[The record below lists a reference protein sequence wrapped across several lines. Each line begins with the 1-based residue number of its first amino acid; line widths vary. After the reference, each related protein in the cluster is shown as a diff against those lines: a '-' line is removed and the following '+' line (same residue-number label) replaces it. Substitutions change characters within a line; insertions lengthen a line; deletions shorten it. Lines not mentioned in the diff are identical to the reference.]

1 MFPIGDTMPTFK
13 GPVQLF
19 QYPTGSRLLD
29 RMRPQRGVTVYSTD
43 GGATWKTAVY
53 PFQGDIGLV
62 DGQGFPNS
70 RVEGVDYFLGGH
82 TYTISSAVAAQL
94 TAAGYGAYIT

>member
-1 MFPIGDTMPTFK
+1 MPTFNT
-13 GPVQLF
+13 PTQLF

-43 GGATWKTAVY
+43 GGATWKQAVY
-53 PFQGDIGLV
+53 PYQGNVGNV
-62 DGQGFPNS
+62 NAVTG
-70 RVEGVDYFLGGH
+70 VATYTEGVDYFLGGH
-82 TYTISSAVAAQL
+82 VYTITSAQATAL